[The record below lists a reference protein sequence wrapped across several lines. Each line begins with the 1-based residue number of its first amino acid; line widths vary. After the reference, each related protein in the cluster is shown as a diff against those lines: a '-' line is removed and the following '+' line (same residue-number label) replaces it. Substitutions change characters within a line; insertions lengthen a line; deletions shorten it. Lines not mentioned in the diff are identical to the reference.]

1 VSQADSRLGAPGTPE
16 GEQPG
21 TLQAVSDPSKTSPF
35 AYTRLATNVGP
46 PSGLAPPG
54 SLNHDG
60 FATGIVQSVAGGQTS
75 LYAISSSQ
83 PGDVH
88 IVSNPSNTEFAATP
102 GFQPTAV
109 GNLSFDIRAAP
120 APNGAS
126 GRKSL
131 NFGNAP
137 GPIPTTA
144 VISTNTFA
152 GVVPSSTTKP
162 GGAAMASVDS
172 DTIHGIANFTG
183 AIAAPGGPTVD
194 ASLPPSNEHL
204 AWGFFLGDLA
214 VQATGQRDYVGMGF
228 WVAGRPMSLQTLQSL
243 TGTATYAGGMVGTV
257 AQQAGAQAQLR
268 IVTGQ
273 FAEKWN
279 FASRT
284 GTMNASFDGGTWNGV
299 GVVMPAGRTDFGGA
313 GVSDN
318 GRIMAV
324 RGAFFHNSPVVQT
337 PATPLSAPNTPA
349 AVGGMFGIRAPGYG
363 ANGIFVGGRR

>member
-1 VSQADSRLGAPGTPE
+1 
-16 GEQPG
+16 
-21 TLQAVSDPSKTSPF
+21 
-35 AYTRLATNVGP
+35 
-46 PSGLAPPG
+46 
-54 SLNHDG
+54 
-60 FATGIVQSVAGGQTS
+60 VQSTSGGQTS
-75 LYAISSSQ
+75 LYAVSSAH

-88 IVSNPSNTEFAATP
+88 IASNPSNTEFAATL

-109 GNLSFDIRAAP
+109 GNLSFDEGAAP

-126 GRKSL
+126 GGKSL

-144 VISTNTFA
+144 VISPRTFA
-152 GVVPSSTTKP
+152 GVVPASATKP

-172 DTIHGIANFTG
+172 DTIQGIANRTG

-204 AWGFFLGDLA
+204 AWGYFLGDLA
-214 VQATGQRDYVGMGF
+214 VQATGQQRDYVGMGF
-228 WVAGRPMSLQTLQSL
+228 WVAGRPMSLQALQAL

-257 AQQAGAQAQLR
+257 AQQTGAQAQLR
-268 IVTGQ
+268 TVTGQ

-279 FASRT
+279 FATRT
-284 GTMNASFDGGTWNGV
+284 GSMNASFDGGNWNGV
-299 GVVMPAGRTDFGGA
+299 AIAMSPGRTDFGGA
-313 GVSDN
+313 GISDN
-318 GRIMAV
+318 QRIMTV
-324 RGAFFHNSPVVQT
+324 QGAFFHNGPTVQT

-349 AVGGMFGIRAPGYG
+349 AVGGLFGIRAAGYG